1 MITGILDFTA
11 ASGNPQALGFGDAN
25 DIIALSPSR
34 YSGETVHS
42 PDEGANVQL
51 WAEWDG
57 ADWQVHCSDPSWEGY
72 VMYTIVQK

>member
-1 MITGILDFTA
+1 MITGILDFDT
-11 ASGNPQALGFGDAN
+11 NPKTLGFGDAN
-25 DIIALSPSR
+25 DILALTPSR
-34 YSGETVHS
+34 YADQNVHV

-57 ADWQVHCSDPSWEGY
+57 ANWQVYCSDPSWEGY